1 MTNNI
6 NEWKIASFIREIST
20 ETKVLPPFSND
31 YENKIVWGEK

>member
-6 NEWKIASFIREIST
+6 NEWKIASFIQEIST